1 MTNFRILMFS
11 AYFYPEYSGAALQ
24 GLRLAKELKGQGNH
38 VEFLTIQ
45 RKGLPRHER
54 VEEFD
59 LWRIEQGH
67 GSKHK
72 ELRLWF
78 NMLLF
83 VWKRRNDFDIIH
95 SHGAYYTNSIIGPI
109 GKLTGLKS
117 LVKASLAGDDLHNLK
132 KSLAG
137 RLHHLFLGCVD
148 ACIAISRDLE
158 MEFLNGGVSRN
169 KIHYLPN
176 GVDTDL
182 FHPPTP
188 EEKKSLRLQLD
199 LPVDQSI
206 ILYVGVL
213 DQRKNIAWLVEQW
226 IDHRGFS
233 SGAILL
239 VVGPKSRDD
248 SDGSLYSRIQYLS
261 EAHPELLKLHK
272 FTSDISGYYKSATI
286 LVLPSHKE
294 GLPNVVLEAMSSGLP
309 CITARSSGSRELIEE
324 GVTGY
329 TYEPNNTE
337 EFACAL
343 GSCLA
348 NGPESLGAK
357 ARERML
363 DCFSIQE
370 IAARY
375 LDIYKQIIHKE

>member
-1 MTNFRILMFS
+1 MFS

-24 GLRLAKELKGQGNH
+24 GLRLAKELKGQGNY
-38 VEFLTIQ
+38 VEFITIQ
-45 RKGLPRHER
+45 RNGLPRHER

-83 VWKRRNDFDIIH
+83 IWKRRNDFDIIH

-109 GKLTGLKS
+109 GKLAGLKS
-117 LVKASLAGDDLHNLK
+117 LVKASLAGDDLHNLG

-137 RLHHLFLGCVD
+137 RLHHLFLRYVD

-182 FHPPTP
+182 FHPPAP
-188 EEKKSLRLQLD
+188 EEKRRFRLQLD

-226 IDHRGFS
+226 IEHRGFS
-233 SGAILL
+233 SGAVLL

-248 SDGSLYSRIQYLS
+248 SDGSLYSRIQHLS

-294 GLPNVVLEAMSSGLP
+294 GLPNVVLEAMASGLP

-324 GVTGY
+324 GTTGY
-329 TYEPNNTE
+329 TYKPNSAE
-337 EFACAL
+337 EFASAL
-343 GSCLA
+343 NSCLV
-348 NGPESLGAK
+348 NGPERLGAK
-357 ARERML
+357 ARKRML
-363 DCFSIQE
+363 DCFAIRE
-370 IAARY
+370 IASRY
-375 LDIYKQIIHKE
+375 LDVYKQISNK

>member
-1 MTNFRILMFS
+1 MFS

-54 VEEFD
+54 VEGFD

-72 ELRLWF
+72 ELRLWI

-117 LVKASLAGDDLHNLK
+117 LVKASLAGDDLHNLR
-132 KSLAG
+132 KSMAG
-137 RLHHLFLGCVD
+137 RLHHLFLRYVD

-158 MEFLNGGVSRN
+158 IEFLNGDLPRN

-182 FHPPTP
+182 FHPPTQ
-188 EEKKSLRLQLD
+188 EEKRNLRLQLD

-226 IDHRGFS
+226 IEHRGFS

-239 VVGPKSRDD
+239 VVGPKSRED
-248 SDGSLYSRIQYLS
+248 SDGSLYSRIQNLS
-261 EAHPELLKLHK
+261 VSHPELLKLHE
-272 FTSDISGYYKSATI
+272 FTSDISRYYKSATI
-286 LVLPSHKE
+286 LALPSHKE
-294 GLPNVVLEAMSSGLP
+294 GLPNVVLEAMASGLP

-329 TYEPNNTE
+329 TYEPNYAE
-337 EFACAL
+337 EFASAL

-348 NGPESLGAK
+348 NGPEILGAK

-363 DCFSIQE
+363 ACFSIRE
-370 IAARY
+370 ITSRY
-375 LDIYKQIIHKE
+375 LDVYKQITNN